1 MRLAYTSDLH
11 GNLELYLALF
21 DLAVASDAQA
31 VVVGGDL
38 LPHFSRLSNAVEGQ
52 SAFITRELRPLLE
65 RFRAE
70 RPGCRVWLL
79 AGNDDWAAAIAQ
91 LGGLERDGLAVALH
105 GRAMPLGRDAP
116 SIAGYACVPPT
127 PFSIKDFERPDEGS
141 QRAASFGQAYTSLE
155 GAIRPLGEFEFAQ
168 RPSIADELGALAELS
183 APSRTIYVCHT
194 PPAETPLDLMR
205 GGRHVGSPAL
215 RAAAHTARPYPRGA
229 GAERPLRLPDRPD
242 VVRQPGPRCAAPA
255 RRDA

>member
-1 MRLAYTSDLH
+1 
-11 GNLELYLALF
+11 
-21 DLAVASDAQA
+21 
-31 VVVGGDL
+31 
-38 LPHFSRLSNAVEGQ
+38 
-52 SAFITRELRPLLE
+52 
-65 RFRAE
+65 
-70 RPGCRVWLL
+70 
-79 AGNDDWAAAIAQ
+79 
-91 LGGLERDGLAVALH
+91 
-105 GRAMPLGRDAP
+105 MPLGRDAP

-215 RAAAHTARPYPRGA
+215 RAFIERRTPLLTLHGHIHEAPALSGHYACRIGPTWCVNPGRDAQRLHAVTLETDDIVGTLAHTVYGRPILTR
-229 GAERPLRLPDRPD
+229 
-242 VVRQPGPRCAAPA
+242 
-255 RRDA
+255 